1 MISANLIDIIKI
13 GEGFSATAYRC
24 PTGRLTIGYGRC
36 VDPDEPGTGI
46 TEEEAE
52 MLLENDLVR
61 FEAMTRDVLRDTW
74 HVLDQV
80 RREALIEMCFNMGP
94 GNLAKF
100 KMMIASLAEEDFEG
114 AAQEALSSRWA
125 AQVGKRADR
134 IAERIRSG
142 VYAA

>member
-1 MISANLIDIIKI
+1 MISENLVDSIKRH
-13 GEGFSATAYRC
+13 EGFSSTVYRC
-24 PTGRLTIGYGRC
+24 ASSVLTIGYGRA
-36 VDPDEPGTGI
+36 VDPEEEGTGI

-52 MLLENDLVR
+52 LLLENDLKR
-61 FEAMTRDVLRDTW
+61 FEEFTKDVLGDTW

-100 KMMIASLAEEDFEG
+100 RMMIASLAEEDFE
-114 AAQEALSSRWA
+114 AAADEALSSRWA
-125 AQVGKRADR
+125 DQVGKRADR

-142 VYAA
+142 QYA

>member
-1 MISANLIDIIKI
+1 
-13 GEGFSATAYRC
+13 
-24 PTGRLTIGYGRC
+24 
-36 VDPDEPGTGI
+36 
-46 TEEEAE
+46 
-52 MLLENDLVR
+52 MLLENDLKR
-61 FEAMTRDVLRDTW
+61 FEEFTKDLLSDTW

-80 RREALIEMCFNMGP
+80 RREAMIEMCFNMGP

-100 KMMIASLAEEDFEG
+100 KMMIASLAREDFEG

-142 VYAA
+142 EYA

>member
-1 MISANLIDIIKI
+1 
-13 GEGFSATAYRC
+13 
-24 PTGRLTIGYGRC
+24 
-36 VDPDEPGTGI
+36 V
-46 TEEEAE
+46 
-52 MLLENDLVR
+52 
-61 FEAMTRDVLRDTW
+61 TRGTW

-94 GNLAKF
+94 ANLAKF

-142 VYAA
+142 EYA

>member
-1 MISANLIDIIKI
+1 MISANLIDSIKI

-46 TEEEAE
+46 TESEAE
-52 MLLENDLVR
+52 MLLANDLVR

-94 GNLAKF
+94 ANLAKF

>member
-1 MISANLIDIIKI
+1 MISANLIDSIKI

-94 GNLAKF
+94 ANLAKF

>member
-94 GNLAKF
+94 ANLAKF

>member
-1 MISANLIDIIKI
+1 V
-13 GEGFSATAYRC
+13 YRC
-24 PTGRLTIGYGRC
+24 TSGVLTIGWGRALE
-36 VDPDEPGTGI
+36 DPGTGI
-46 TEEEAE
+46 TEKEAE
-52 MLLENDLVR
+52 LLLENDLVR

-100 KMMIASLAEEDFEG
+100 KMMIASLAEEDFE
-114 AAQEALSSRWA
+114 AAADEALSSRWA
-125 AQVGKRADR
+125 DQVGKRADR

-142 VYAA
+142 EYA